1 MRSQEEALARVG
13 RLVSRAAEACSAHG
27 MELVAAFLVGS
38 RARGDYTVESDAD
51 VVLVIR
57 GVEGLN
63 MLDRLR
69 LFMDVLEPN
78 VDLLILSPDEW
89 CGDSPWAAVLRREA
103 MQLAGRDP
111 CPR

>member
-1 MRSQEEALARVG
+1 
-13 RLVSRAAEACSAHG
+13 
-27 MELVAAFLVGS
+27 
-38 RARGDYTVESDAD
+38 VESDVD
-51 VVLVIR
+51 VVLAIR

-63 MLDRLR
+63 VLDRLR
-69 LFMDVLEPN
+69 LANVLEPN